1 LSEGIQMIFQPQT
14 DDRNK
19 DADEIPRGSLDAH

>member
-1 LSEGIQMIFQPQT
+1 MIFQPQT

-19 DADEIPRGSLDAH
+19 DADEIPRGSLDDH